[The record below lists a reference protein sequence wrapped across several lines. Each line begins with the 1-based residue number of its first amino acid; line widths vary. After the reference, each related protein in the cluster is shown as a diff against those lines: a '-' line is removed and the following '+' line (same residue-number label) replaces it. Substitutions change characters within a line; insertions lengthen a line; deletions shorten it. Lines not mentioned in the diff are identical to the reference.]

1 MLIREPI
8 AAGTFY
14 PAQAEACR
22 QELAALFHEFPDQTS
37 AEPVFG
43 GLVPHAGWRCSGRV
57 TAKVFAALSGGAR
70 AVTPK
75 RSAGT
80 PNDNE
85 AVIILFGGV
94 HRYRGQRAALFA
106 QGRWQTPLGPIDV
119 NARLAERILD
129 ESSLIVDDADA
140 HRDEHSLEVQM
151 PFVKYVLPAATILPI
166 MVPCDDAAVD
176 VGLSVAAALNAAECE
191 VVIIGTTDLT
201 HYGPR
206 YGFTP
211 QGVGT
216 DANDWAKQVNDR
228 RFLDLVC
235 DMKSEQ
241 VVPQSVEYRNACS
254 GGAVAATIAA
264 VAALGATRGVLLD
277 HTTSSEVLC
286 SPGDPVAQD
295 SVGYA
300 GVVFN

>member
-1 MLIREPI
+1 MLIRKPI

-22 QELAALFHEFPDQTS
+22 EELAQLFRDSASETS
-37 AEPVFG
+37 TEPLFG

-57 TAKVFAALSGGAR
+57 TAKVFAALSAGAR
-70 AVTPK
+70 AVTSK
-75 RSAGT
+75 RSADM
-80 PNDNE
+80 PNERE

-94 HRYRGQRAALFA
+94 HRYRGQRAALFTR
-106 QGRWQTPLGPIDV
+106 GCWQTPIGPIDV
-119 NARLAERILD
+119 NARLADRILG

-151 PFVKYVLPAATILPI
+151 PFVKYVLPTATILPI
-166 MVPCDDAAVD
+166 MVPCDDAARD
-176 VGLSVAAALNAAECE
+176 VGLSVAATLTASNYKVL
-191 VVIIGTTDLT
+191 IIGTTDLT

-216 DANDWAKQVNDR
+216 DANTWAKQVNDR

-235 DMKSEQ
+235 DMKSGQ
-241 VVPQSVEYRNACS
+241 VVPESLENRNACS

-264 VAALGATRGVLLD
+264 VRALGATRGVLLD
-277 HTTSSEVLC
+277 HTTSSEVLFA
-286 SPGDPVAQD
+286 PGGPVAQD